1 MCVRERPM
9 IWLAMTMQIASFPK
23 ISRKLFIRCYWKI
36 LLKFST
42 YPDPLEWVLLLK
54 DRTTT
59 ESLNQSQ
66 AACCSID
73 HKIWLATVSHYVIST
88 IRGHKYNGTTSL
100 VFSTRPKPV
109 SCFRPESNLLPV
121 STRSKPSWNGPTRKE
136 NNQQTHQPKR
146 KICDPN
152 SGFQTTAKKTIKQE
166 KLLRTTDE

>member
-73 HKIWLATVSHYVIST
+73 HEIWLATVSHYV
-88 IRGHKYNGTTSL
+88 RGHIYHKGAKYNGTTSL
-100 VFSTRPKPV
+100 LFSTRPKPP
-109 SCFRPESNLLPV
+109 SCFRPDPNLFPV
-121 STRSKPSWNGPTRKE
+121 FDPSQTSSPFSTRPKPSWNRPTGKE
-136 NNQQTHQPKR
+136 NKPADTP
-146 KICDPN
+146 
-152 SGFQTTAKKTIKQE
+152 TKKKNIQS
-166 KLLRTTDE
+166 